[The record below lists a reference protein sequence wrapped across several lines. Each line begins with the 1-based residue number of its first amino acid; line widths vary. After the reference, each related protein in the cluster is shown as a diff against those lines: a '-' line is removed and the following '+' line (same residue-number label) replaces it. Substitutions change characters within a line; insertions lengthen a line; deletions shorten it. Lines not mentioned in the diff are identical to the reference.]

1 MPDGSLV
8 CFSLSGGPTEPHND
22 NAVFVTHS
30 YDNGKTWSE
39 PSESEIP
46 NSSTKVSLLKAKNK
60 IIMIN
65 NFRCGTLKGM
75 SERTNLAVAVSDN
88 GKDFK
93 QVLFPESIDEA
104 WYYPHGF
111 LDEKAEKMYL
121 AYENAKEHRM
131 GNCGRY
137 SRYWSY

>member
-22 NAVFVTHS
+22 NDVFVTHS
-30 YDNGKTWSE
+30 YDNGRTWSE

-46 NSSTKVSLLKAKNK
+46 NSNTKVSLLKAKNK
-60 IIMIN
+60 IIIN

-93 QVLFPESIDEA
+93 QVLFPEPIDEA

-121 AYENAKEHRM
+121 AYENAKEHRIAVIDYEEL
-131 GNCGRY
+131 GL
-137 SRYWSY
+137 